1 MNVDYDAD
9 LFPQG
14 TVVRLMRA
22 AWERNPRAVASLLLD
37 HELDCRMTAEQ
48 KRRLCRI
55 AGRGE

>member
-22 AWERNPRAVASLLLD
+22 AWEKDRRATACLILD
-37 HELDCRMTAEQ
+37 HELDYLLTGKQ
-48 KRRLCRI
+48 KEFLCRV
-55 AGRGE
+55 AGRCR